1 MVSST
6 SADVVIV
13 GGGIVGVS
21 TAYLLAKEGVSSV
34 IVEKDSVGS
43 HASGF
48 AYGGLSRP
56 RGAGPNVP
64 VLAESWRLHE
74 RFGTEL
80 PEETGVNTEFRLRPS
95 LSLAFTDEEAAQL
108 RASLDWQRHEE
119 GPSVRWVDAKEVF
132 EIEPRVN
139 PEAIGGVYV
148 EGGGDVEPYRL
159 TLALVQAAEREGA
172 TVRHGTVTGLRV
184 VGGRVRGVALEG
196 GEIACETVVLAMGPW
211 SAQAAEW
218 LGVPV
223 PVRPLKG
230 QILRLQAPGDPFRCS
245 LGYAGDYATT
255 KPDGLLWT
263 GTTEEEAGFDDRP
276 TAAARD
282 KIMASLLKMVPSLED
297 ARLAQQTAC
306 LRPVSSDGQM
316 LLGRAP
322 GTEGAFVA
330 TAGGRQGIMLGPGMA
345 KVVMELITRGSTD
358 VEIEGLDPARF
369 CS

>member
-1 MVSST
+1 MVSSG

-13 GGGIVGVS
+13 GGGVVGVS
-21 TAYLLAKEGVSSV
+21 TAYLLAREGVSSV

-56 RGAGPNVP
+56 RGTGPNVP
-64 VLAESWRLHE
+64 VLAEAWRLHE

-95 LSLAFTDEEAAQL
+95 LSLAFTEEEATQL
-108 RASLDWQRHEE
+108 QASLQWGRHED
-119 GPSVRWVDAKEVF
+119 GPSVRWVDAKEVL

-139 PEAIGGVYV
+139 PEAVGGVYV

-159 TLALVQAAEREGA
+159 ALALVQAAERHGA

-184 VGGRVRGVALEG
+184 EGGRVRGVTLES

-211 SAQAAEW
+211 SAEASEW

-230 QILRLQAPGDPFRCS
+230 QILRLQAPGEPFRCS
-245 LGYAGDYATT
+245 LGWSGDYATT

-282 KIMASLLKMVPSLED
+282 KIMASLLRMVPSLVE

-322 GTEGAFVA
+322 ATEGVYVA
-330 TAGGRQGIMLGPGMA
+330 TGGGRQGIMLGPGMA
-345 KVVMELITRGSTD
+345 KVVVDLITRGSTD
-358 VEIEGLDPARF
+358 VAVEQLDPARF
-369 CS
+369 S